1 MNKIYISSNSNRG
14 CIVLNE
20 LKSNKPY
27 RIDPYPDKTNK
38 DIPLGNTMLDELK
51 KMFLQINTYTKLS
64 YACTKI
70 NK

>member
-20 LKSNKPY
+20 LKSDKPY

-38 DIPLGNTMLDELK
+38 DK
-51 KMFLQINTYTKLS
+51 KKNNSK
-64 YACTKI
+64 
-70 NK
+70 

>member
-20 LKSNKPY
+20 LKSDKPY

-38 DIPLGNTMLDELK
+38 DK
-51 KMFLQINTYTKLS
+51 KKNS
-64 YACTKI
+64 